1 MIRSTCAPTM
11 MQGSDQLN
19 VMPRRPHIDL
29 DCRILPG
36 TGPVALTEML
46 TEIINDKDVQ
56 IQANCEIPVLAEM
69 GLPVTPA
76 NGPQWHFV
84 KNSIRWAGFQQKY
97 RIATVLWSLSVHNS
111 ISDIACMHSL
121 CCVLNAALCSGIVE
135 LVTFCSNVFAVKNYD
150 CLFMTL
156 S

>member
-69 GLPVTPA
+69 GLPVTAA

-84 KNSIRWAGFQQKY
+84 KNSI
-97 RIATVLWSLSVHNS
+97 T
-111 ISDIACMHSL
+111 
-121 CCVLNAALCSGIVE
+121 
-135 LVTFCSNVFAVKNYD
+135 
-150 CLFMTL
+150 
-156 S
+156 